1 MVFCND
7 FTSLCH
13 HIYLTINNSACVVF
27 NFLCLR
33 CSSPFFLVSMI
44 PMKSVFWKL
53 EQRSVNKVNSGTWIR
68 STACLALE
76 ASAQCIPLARRVRS
90 LSYRL
95 SSLPAP
101 ILKTG
106 GRHFAGANCN
116 WQVIMYMSDTSVL
129 GRKPDTNGLLR
140 RGVVLRGSR
149 AWLLVISPTLLFSST
164 KFSHFLFFSAPCHSH
179 LPSPPTPATNNPPQQ
194 VRYLSHEIKFI
205 ESVDKISN

>member
-1 MVFCND
+1 MVFYND
-7 FTSLCH
+7 STSLCH
-13 HIYLTINNSACVVF
+13 HIYLTVHNSACVVF

-33 CSSPFFLVSMI
+33 CSSPFFLVTMM
-44 PMKSVFWKL
+44 PMKSVPWKS
-53 EQRSVNKVNSGTWIR
+53 EQRTWIR

-76 ASAQCIPLARRVRS
+76 ASVQCIPLARRVRS

-95 SSLPAP
+95 SSLPAS

-106 GRHFAGANCN
+106 GRHVAGANCN

-149 AWLLVISPTLLFSST
+149 AWLLVISPTLPFSST
-164 KFSHFLFFSAPCHSH
+164 KFSHFLFFSAPSHSRFP
-179 LPSPPTPATNNPPQQ
+179 LPQPPPPTILHNKLDTC
-194 VRYLSHEIKFI
+194 HTK
-205 ESVDKISN
+205 